1 MTRLILPALAVF
13 IVAGPALAQN
23 PRQIE
28 QQNEVALRELLERSS
43 GDNAQTTRE
52 RWQELLNEH
61 PPAVRI
67 VLQADPTL
75 LQGDYLA
82 TYPRL
87 AAFVKQH
94 AEIARDPAFFLGQ
107 RFAPTNRSAEMQAMD
122 MLEGV
127 LAGIAVFTVALTAIL
142 VLGSVIRQ
150 VISQRR
156 WTRQSRIQAEMQTK
170 ILDRLQSNEDLL
182 AYIQTP
188 VGRRF
193 LESGP
198 APVEMETRT
207 LGSPYGRILW
217 SAQAGVVLVALGIGL
232 WLVQMN
238 VMEAVAP
245 AFRTMGVLA
254 MALGFGALLS
264 GAASYLLSV
273 RFGLI
278 GETKA

>member
-1 MTRLILPALAVF
+1 MNRLLPLALISLTFAAPAFAQSPDRLEPRLIERQALQAEP
-13 IVAGPALAQN
+13 G
-23 PRQIE
+23 
-28 QQNEVALRELLERSS
+28 
-43 GDNAQTTRE
+43 NAQSTRME
-52 RWQELLNEH
+52 LQELLSEH
-61 PPAVRI
+61 PPAVRV

-75 LQGDYLA
+75 LQDDYLA
-82 TYPRL
+82 AYPRL

-94 AEIARDPAFFLGQ
+94 PEIARDPAFFLGQ
-107 RFAPTNRSAEMQAMD
+107 RFNDFPRSNEARAME

-127 LAGIAVFTVALTAIL
+127 LAGVAVFTFAVTAIL
-142 VLGSVIRQ
+142 VVGAVIRQ

-198 APVEMETRT
+198 APIETETRIP
-207 LGSPYGRILW
+207 GSPYGRILW
-217 SAQAGVVLVALGIGL
+217 SAQAGVVLLALGLGL
-232 WLVQMN
+232 WLVQMS
-238 VMEAVAP
+238 VMEEIAP
-245 AFRTMGVLA
+245 AFQTMGVLA
-254 MALGFGALLS
+254 MALGVGALLS

-278 GETKA
+278 GQTKA